1 MVINIKNIIKRSCF
15 EGKNEIGEKNEIRNS
30 VIGFGTYFGAN
41 NKIDA
46 LKIGKYCSVASN
58 LEIVCGFHPL
68 KKNVSTH
75 PSFYSTNHKNKNKI
89 QLCYV
94 KKTKFT
100 EMRIVEKNWNVVIGN
115 DVWIG
120 SNVKILQGI
129 KICDGAVIA
138 AGALITKDVEP
149 YAIVGGVPAKLI
161 RKRFSDEDIKFLLDL
176 KWWDKGEEWVIEN
189 AEFFEDINL
198 LKEKLKNNID

>member
-1 MVINIKNIIKRSCF
+1 
-15 EGKNEIGEKNEIRNS
+15 
-30 VIGFGTYFGAN
+30 
-41 NKIDA
+41 
-46 LKIGKYCSVASN
+46 
-58 LEIVCGFHPL
+58 
-68 KKNVSTH
+68 
-75 PSFYSTNHKNKNKI
+75 
-89 QLCYV
+89 
-94 KKTKFT
+94 
-100 EMRIVEKNWNVVIGN
+100 MRIVEKNWNVVIGN